1 MPLIGSNSTIH
12 LNQYHQLVAIKLM
25 IYFVL
30 FSINEIFRVFE
41 MVFCFYLILFFN
53 FKHSI

>member
-1 MPLIGSNSTIH
+1 
-12 LNQYHQLVAIKLM
+12 M

-41 MVFCFYLILFFN
+41 MVFRFHLVLFFN
-53 FKHSI
+53 FTHSI